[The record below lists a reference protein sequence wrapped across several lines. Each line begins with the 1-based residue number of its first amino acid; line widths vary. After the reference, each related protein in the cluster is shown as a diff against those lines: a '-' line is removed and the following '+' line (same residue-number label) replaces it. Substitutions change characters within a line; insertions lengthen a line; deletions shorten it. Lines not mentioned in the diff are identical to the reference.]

1 MVAPGAMLL
10 LKGFSGLLR
19 GLMKSAHRTTTMPPA
34 VLPERSAGL
43 PKQDR
48 DLVAVAAEQ
57 VALGLVDDV
66 RAEVLAHDAVP

>member
-1 MVAPGAMLL
+1 MALGAMHL

-19 GLMKSAHRTTTMPPA
+19 GLMKSAHRTTTMPPV
-34 VLPERSAGL
+34 VLERSAGL

-48 DLVAVAAEQ
+48 DFIAVAAEQ
-57 VALGLVDDV
+57 IALSLVDDM